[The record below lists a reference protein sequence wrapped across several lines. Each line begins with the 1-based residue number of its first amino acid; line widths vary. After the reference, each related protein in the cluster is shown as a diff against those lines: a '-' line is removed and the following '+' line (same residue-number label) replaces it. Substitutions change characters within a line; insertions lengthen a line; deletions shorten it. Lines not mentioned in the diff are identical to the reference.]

1 MKKKSQTYHD
11 QMPCVF
17 IVTKLMVIDCDKYLS
32 LTQEGT
38 TTTFKV
44 SCIDKVFCVT
54 RIVGKDVLYIIRNP
68 SK

>member
-1 MKKKSQTYHD
+1 MTSREEKSQIYHD

-38 TTTFKV
+38 TNNF
-44 SCIDKVFCVT
+44 
-54 RIVGKDVLYIIRNP
+54 
-68 SK
+68 